1 MKKLVSRRRFLKVAG
16 FGAGAAALAACG
28 GAAAPAAP
36 AATTAPAK
44 PAATTAPAVVN
55 TAVDMRI
62 AWWGSQDRH
71 DRTIKVIELYQKK
84 NPNVKIA
91 YEFAS
96 FNDHLTKMTTQAA
109 GNSLPDIMQQ
119 DYAWIAEWAG
129 RGLIVPLEE
138 YVASGALDLKDCAD
152 DFTKG
157 GKVNGKLV
165 ALNLGSNS
173 QTFLADIDIFT
184 KAGLE
189 MPKDNWTWD
198 DFEQIAT
205 TIKGKVGLYGAGS
218 SLWNEQ
224 IWKSL
229 YLSLGGWAYADD
241 GTALGYTDDKPFI
254 DHLNR
259 LLRLSKAGAI
269 PTLADD
275 MANYYDK
282 SLELQAMATGK
293 SASDSMWS
301 NQIVGSWKAY
311 GDAKNLK
318 MLPLPRPAGG
328 KSSNYI
334 KPSQFFSI
342 TKDSKN
348 KVEAAKFISFFTNDL
363 EANDILFAERGVP
376 IAAKVRDALKP
387 KLGKSQTEMFNYV
400 ARVSNDVQPIRPP
413 DPTGAN
419 DIVKNIYVPQVVS
432 PVLYEKMKAEDAV
445 ALLRKEAT
453 AILAKNKK

>member
-1 MKKLVSRRRFLKVAG
+1 MKQLVSRRKFLKVAG

-36 AATTAPAK
+36 AATAVPAK
-44 PAATTAPAVVN
+44 PAAPAVAGPVE
-55 TAVDMRI
+55 MRM

-138 YVASGALDLKDCAD
+138 YAASGALDLKDCAD

-165 ALNLGSNS
+165 AINLGSNS
-173 QTFLADIDIFT
+173 QTFLADIDVFT

-241 GTALGYTDDKPFI
+241 GTGLGYTDDKPFI

-259 LLRLSKAGAI
+259 LLRLAKAGAI
-269 PTLADD
+269 PSLADD

-311 GDAKNLK
+311 GEAKNLK

-342 TKDSKN
+342 TKDSKV

-413 DPTGAN
+413 DPAGAN
-419 DIVKNIYVPQVVS
+419 DGVKNIYVPQVVS